1 MKQGKNFERLDK
13 AAASRTDLSRREVHA
28 MAARGLILVNGTAC
42 RDAAA
47 KVCETDLVVVDG
59 KPLEMARFSYL
70 MLNKPRGV
78 VCATEDAALP
88 TVIDLLPADL
98 RRSGLFPA
106 GRLDKETQGFVLIT
120 NDGDLSH
127 RILSPKSHVPK
138 TYLAVLDK
146 PFSPAAAEA
155 FLKGVELKPDRPRE
169 GEKPLVCLPARLEAD
184 NGDYTRARVV
194 LRQGMYHQVR
204 RMFAAFD
211 LKVMEL
217 YREKIGALS
226 LDPAL
231 EPGQCRSLTK
241 DELEK
246 LQCLSPDFAE
256 KTGQ

>member
-1 MKQGKNFERLDK
+1 MKQQKNIERLDK
-13 AAASRTDLSRREVHA
+13 AVASRTDLSRREVHA
-28 MAARGLILVNGTAC
+28 MAARGLILVNGTAW
-42 RDAAA
+42 RDTAA

-59 KPLEMARFSYL
+59 TPLQMARYSYL

-88 TVIDLLPADL
+88 TVIDLLPAEL

-106 GRLDKETQGFVLIT
+106 GRLDKDTQGFVLIT

-146 PFSPAAAEA
+146 PFSPAVAQA
-155 FLKGVELKPDRPRE
+155 FLQGVQLKPDRPRE
-169 GEKPLVCLPARLEAD
+169 GEKPLTCMPAPLEAD
-184 NGDYTRARVV
+184 SGDYTRARVI

-211 LKVMEL
+211 LKVVEL

-231 EPGQCRSLTK
+231 EPGECRPLTAG
-241 DELEK
+241 ELEK
-246 LQCLSPDFAE
+246 LQRVSGDFPGE
-256 KTGQ
+256 TGM